1 MKKLAIFIALTL
13 LLALGAT
20 PVLADGGIPKL
31 PHAFFGSVTVNG
43 AAAYDGTQVSAT
55 VDIGDIIST
64 QNPVATVGGSYGI
77 GSSLYLLVQGYDIP
91 DGATI
96 TFHVTN
102 VNGTAIGGTAL
113 YEAGGGPT
121 QKNLSVTIA
130 ESEQPSGGGGG
141 GVHTLEINFFGATTS
156 IKIDS
161 KGIVQ
166 QTFTATS
173 PDGMLTITIPKGTKA
188 LDKYG
193 NPLTSLTAA
202 VNSNPPNPPENAN
215 IIGLAYD
222 FGPAGATFDPPITF
236 TWSYDPAALPAGVAE
251 EDLVIAYYDATA
263 GKWVELPCVVDTV
276 NNKIT
281 ASVAHFTTFA
291 IIGKAKPAAFSL
303 SSLVVSPTQVAPGE
317 KVNISVL
324 VANNGGTD
332 GTYTLVLKINDVK
345 EAEKSTT
352 VAAGSSQTV
361 SFSVAKTDAG
371 SYNVSVNGMSGSFT
385 VVAPP
390 APPTPAPT
398 PPVAAPTPP
407 APTPPAPTPPSPPL
421 PTPSAPP
428 TPTNW
433 TLIGGI
439 IGGVIVIGLIFFL
452 VRRLIWWR
460 QGG

>member
-1 MKKLAIFIALTL
+1 
-13 LLALGAT
+13 
-20 PVLADGGIPKL
+20 
-31 PHAFFGSVTVNG
+31 
-43 AAAYDGTQVSAT
+43 
-55 VDIGDIIST
+55 
-64 QNPVATVGGSYGI
+64 
-77 GSSLYLLVQGYDIP
+77 
-91 DGATI
+91 
-96 TFHVTN
+96 VTN

-130 ESEQPSGGGGG
+130 EPTTPSGGGGEG
-141 GVHTLEINFFGATTS
+141 ALSLEINFFGATTS

-222 FGPAGATFDPPITF
+222 FSPAGATFDPPITF

-251 EDLVIAYYDATA
+251 EDLVIAYYDTTA

-303 SSLVVSPTQVAPGE
+303 SSLVVSPTEVAPGE

-345 EAEKSTT
+345 EAEKTT
-352 VAAGSSQTV
+352 TIGAGSSQTV